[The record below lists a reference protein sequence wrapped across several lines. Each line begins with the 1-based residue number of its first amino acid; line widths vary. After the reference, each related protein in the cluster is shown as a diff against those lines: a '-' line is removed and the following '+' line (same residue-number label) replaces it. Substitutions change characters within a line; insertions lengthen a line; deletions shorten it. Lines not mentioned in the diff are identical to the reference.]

1 MRRQLM
7 ALFGAD
13 PAEYEVRHCALLVW
27 VFALVPSSWPVTCA
41 VLPARGCK
49 PPQCHMPVPPLQLVF
64 TRSATGALQLIGEMF
79 PWSGGSQ
86 YAYLRS
92 NHKSVL
98 GEARLCCGGR
108 GIWGGRLHPCCSGP
122 PLPSDK

>member
-1 MRRQLM
+1 M
-7 ALFGAD
+7 
-13 PAEYEVRHCALLVW
+13 H
-27 VFALVPSSWPVTCA
+27 
-41 VLPARGCK
+41 VL
-49 PPQCHMPVPPLQLVF
+49 PLQLVF

-98 GEARLCCGGR
+98 GEAD
-108 GIWGGRLHPCCSGP
+108 CSLVVGVRVV
-122 PLPSDK
+122 